1 MTFNE
6 MVGTLIHVLDQQ
18 AEKIEGAKLR
28 AVGARN
34 KLEGEE
40 DNRIKKQQELKTL
53 INEKK
58 MELERLNF

>member
-40 DNRIKKQQELKTL
+40 DNRIK
-53 INEKK
+53 
-58 MELERLNF
+58 R